1 MGNAEEKANFSS
13 FIGKGKFIQ
22 DSGRITE
29 ANFKYLELIGRG
41 GFSQVWKVLYLK
53 YNKIYAMKKMYKVE
67 IIDRKCEKDILIELS
82 LLSRIHHP
90 FIVNIHFAFQ
100 DNKYLYLICDYFPQG
115 DLRYQLLHNKIYN
128 EKQVKF
134 IISNILLS
142 LDYIHI
148 NNIIHRDIKP
158 ENILIDDKGYLA
170 ITDFGIARFKKED
183 NSGEKSGTPGYMSP
197 EVLFARKHGF
207 TADYFALGVI
217 AYELIFAKRPYMN
230 IRRKSLQQEVLT
242 KEIQIKENE
251 LPKGFS
257 LDCMD
262 FINRMIKRKQEER
275 IGFNN
280 IQEIYDHKFLSGI
293 NFKKLYNKKIISP
306 LKLYINSSGN
316 FDTKNVHY
324 NKYLFLTNKT
334 KMRYLK
340 ISQNIKEYEHF
351 FKDYYFYYNEFDLF
365 DRKNTKIKNK
375 FVNPHKKYNENDDFI
390 MDDLIFF
397 EKTEEN
403 IKGNNFSGIENES
416 TVTFSLEQRGD
427 LLKKN
432 KSNINLRKFFFDK
445 DSLMDKE
452 NSEILKEEE
461 SLNDNVLNSE
471 RKVVRVINSYNFKQR
486 LMEFMNKN

>member
-1 MGNAEEKANFSS
+1 
-13 FIGKGKFIQ
+13 
-22 DSGRITE
+22 
-29 ANFKYLELIGRG
+29 
-41 GFSQVWKVLYLK
+41 
-53 YNKIYAMKKMYKVE
+53 
-67 IIDRKCEKDILIELS
+67 
-82 LLSRIHHP
+82 
-90 FIVNIHFAFQ
+90 
-100 DNKYLYLICDYFPQG
+100 
-115 DLRYQLLHNKIYN
+115 
-128 EKQVKF
+128 
-134 IISNILLS
+134 
-142 LDYIHI
+142 
-148 NNIIHRDIKP
+148 
-158 ENILIDDKGYLA
+158 
-170 ITDFGIARFKKED
+170 
-183 NSGEKSGTPGYMSP
+183 
-197 EVLFARKHGF
+197 
-207 TADYFALGVI
+207 
-217 AYELIFAKRPYMN
+217 
-230 IRRKSLQQEVLT
+230 
-242 KEIQIKENE
+242 
-251 LPKGFS
+251 
-257 LDCMD
+257 
-262 FINRMIKRKQEER
+262 
-275 IGFNN
+275 
-280 IQEIYDHKFLSGI
+280 
-293 NFKKLYNKKIISP
+293 
-306 LKLYINSSGN
+306 
-316 FDTKNVHY
+316 
-324 NKYLFLTNKT
+324 
-334 KMRYLK
+334 MRYLK